1 VQEIVRRGSELYD
14 KLAAF
19 AKDLTDVGRKLDD
32 ARGAYDEAYK
42 KLAEGKGNVIRQ
54 AQMLKHLGIKPT
66 KSLPSAMI
74 DLAMAGE
81 TGDLFEEP
89 SDETESPLELTASPD
104 QVVADQNHD

>member
-1 VQEIVRRGSELYD
+1 
-14 KLAAF
+14 
-19 AKDLTDVGRKLDD
+19 
-32 ARGAYDEAYK
+32 
-42 KLAEGKGNVIRQ
+42 
-54 AQMLKHLGIKPT
+54 MLKHLGIKPT

-81 TGDLFEEP
+81 PGDLFEEP